1 LLIKTACLTL
11 QKVSCDNVRI
21 NVCFVKDRTI
31 KKLNKLHRG
40 KDYATDVLSFNVPK
54 GFPQPDNLC
63 CAGDIIISVDTAARN
78 AKEAGVTLTTELA
91 ELLVHGILHLCGYDH
106 ENVSKVKGE
115 KMFRL
120 QKKIM
125 KEVLDKKWKA

>member
-1 LLIKTACLTL
+1 MTAELALL
-11 QKVSCDNVRI
+11 KVNCDNASI

-40 KDYATDVLSFNVPK
+40 KNYATDVLSFDVPK
-54 GFPQPDNLC
+54 GFPKC
-63 CAGDIIISVDTAARN
+63 YCYIGDIIISVDTAAMN
-78 AKEAGVTLTTELA
+78 AKEDKKSLTMELQ

-106 ENVSKVKGE
+106 CD

-120 QKKIM
+120 QGRIM
-125 KEVLDKKWKA
+125 EEVLSHKWKA